1 MENKRHGVPSVPFF
15 KDSKKRRKELTK
27 GTRCLGPARDTSCS
41 TFTQRKGESI
51 ITMLRV
57 DDSET
62 HHADT
67 ILASGTMDMRGLKC
81 KRGGSMEWEAH
92 NVRQVR

>member
-15 KDSKKRRKELTK
+15 KDSKKRRKKLTK
-27 GTRCLGPARDTSCS
+27 GTRCLGPARVIPHAQHSS
-41 TFTQRKGESI
+41 KEKI
-51 ITMLRV
+51 NTMLRV